1 MQPSERVAVV
11 TGAGGGIGLAIAE
24 QFADMGLRTV
34 LVGRSASVL
43 EAARSIQERKKT
55 RSEGFIVDLGHET
68 AIAEFLEII
77 KTRYGRVD
85 ILVNNAGIHPK
96 KEGGG
101 KPTVEEISSEQW
113 NQVMAINLTAPFLLC
128 RAVLPMMRERKWG
141 RIINVSSR
149 GGRTASP
156 VAAAHYASS
165 KAGMIGL
172 TRIVALEAAPS
183 NITVN
188 CVTPGP
194 VTTPMSMQ
202 TALAVR
208 EAFTKSIPLGRYGEP
223 DEVASIVSF
232 LVSDGAAFMT
242 GAILDVNGGTF
253 MP

>member
-1 MQPSERVAVV
+1 MTSSERVAVV

-34 LVGRSASVL
+34 LAGRSASVL
-43 EAARSIQERKKT
+43 KAARSIQEHKKT
-55 RSEGFIVDLGHET
+55 QSEGFVIDLAHET
-68 AIAEFLEII
+68 AITGFLETV
-77 KTRYGRVD
+77 KTQYGRVD

-101 KPTVEEISSEQW
+101 KPTVEEISLEQW
-113 NQVMAINLTAPFLLC
+113 NEVMAVNLTAPFLLC

-156 VAAAHYASS
+156 VAAAHYAAS

-172 TRIVALEAAPS
+172 TRIVALEAASS
-183 NITVN
+183 NITAN

-208 EAFTKSIPLGRYGEP
+208 ESFTKSIPLGRYGEP
-223 DEVASIVSF
+223 NEVASIVSF
-232 LVSDGAAFMT
+232 LASDGAAFMT